1 MNIKEYIEINNPD
14 VDFLSLTDEEYKK
27 YYRLYTRSKEIKAE
41 KAFINKIREDNKKQ
55 ILKDKEERKDKGKP
69 RLKYKQNLPPK
80 YKAYIARANKKG
92 LEFKLSIEEFFK
104 LISGTCSY
112 CGSEASTIDRIDSK
126 QGYTIENCTPCCC
139 HCNTMKW
146 SYSVKD
152 FKKQVERIYHY
163 MYN

>member
-55 ILKDKEERKDKGKP
+55 ILKDKEERKDKGKH